1 MKPAANAPSTASSSN
16 SAEMV
21 TRKMSRN
28 VVSRMSVCDDVFA
41 FSVRKR
47 YRRWPVL
54 SAFVGSI
61 AHSRQMARNAPST
74 SMVCQPVRVDS
85 RMAMARIGPS
95 SPHVPYEMMA
105 SPMGVPSRLRS
116 LRIGMSVPSAVVVS
130 AITVATP
137 LMPCL
142 VKNGR
147 NVTTSQARPSVIP
160 HVSSPTLP

>member
-1 MKPAANAPSTASSSN
+1 
-16 SAEMV
+16 
-21 TRKMSRN
+21 
-28 VVSRMSVCDDVFA
+28 MSVCDDVFA

-47 YRRWPVL
+47 YRRWPVF

-61 AHSRQMARNAPST
+61 AHSRQMVRNAPST

-116 LRIGMSVPSAVVVS
+116 LRIGMSVPRAVVVS
-130 AITVATP
+130 AITVAMP
-137 LMPCL
+137 LMPCFA
-142 VKNGR
+142 KNGSR
-147 NVTTSQARPSVIP
+147 VTTSPASPKVMI
-160 HVSSPTLP
+160 HVTRPTLP

>member
-16 SAEMV
+16 SAEIV
-21 TRKMSRN
+21 TRKISRN

-41 FSVRKR
+41 FSVRKW
-47 YRRWPVL
+47 YRRWPVF

-61 AHSRQMARNAPST
+61 AHSRQMVRNAPST

-85 RMAMARIGPS
+85 RIAMARIGPS

-116 LRIGMSVPSAVVVS
+116 LRIGMSVPRAVVVS
-130 AITVATP
+130 AITVAMP
-137 LMPCL
+137 SMPCFA
-142 VKNGR
+142 KNGR
-147 NVTTSQARPSVIP
+147 RVTTSPASPKVMI
-160 HVSSPTLP
+160 HVTRPTLP